1 MDVVSKDSRKNIK
14 ESGCASSVNQRDE
27 TTHVGADGL
36 YQDSFSKAYLSS
48 YTQQRG
54 RLDKPMID
62 TNRSVRPDIDSND
75 HQNFDLSGDIMQSEN
90 MPTGTL
96 ERGYNR
102 ILPKSHRTK
111 GAVEGTQSS
120 QDTVDLISQMN
131 SFLYIGCPESGT
143 SDSERGTI
151 LSEEFKFAKLY
162 HKKTLDDEE
171 QKSFKRLG
179 LQPSQR
185 MASQTSPSE
194 ISIRQDEP
202 SFMCTS
208 SHSQEEDYKA
218 FAERSTGPPEQE
230 PAGEELVEDACLN
243 FKIPEAELRK
253 AMLATRSTGAAY
265 WRYTLYENPE
275 GCKPMVHY
283 CQNLQVTERIVQL
296 FLNKNVI
303 GFDIEWKPNATSKDG
318 IKNNVALIQLASEER
333 IALFHIARYAKDGIE
348 NLVSPSL
355 KRLMEDANITKVGV
369 AVKSDCTRLA
379 KYMGIQARGL
389 FELSHLYKLI
399 KHSTG
404 NIKLIDKRLVSLA
417 QQVEEHLQ
425 LPMFKGSVRSSDWT
439 ERLNFE
445 QIRYA
450 ASDSYAGLQLYILME
465 AKRKALVL
473 IPPRPAHAELNLPI
487 RLANG
492 QTVANYEMPAD
503 ATVDEHPP
511 KDDAKEVVQIEE
523 MARDFMDIV
532 IEDGESSTPVEE
544 IKKRDANTEKPPE
557 IVSAETWIQNWR
569 AELPAS
575 YKPKAT
581 AAFLRAYFLWY
592 HLEKTV
598 PEAAAI
604 LRDPPLQ
611 TTTVANYILE
621 ALRIET
627 LPSQVNRVAD
637 VLACLPDSVSK
648 RRYQLLRNRL
658 N

>member
-1 MDVVSKDSRKNIK
+1 MD
-14 ESGCASSVNQRDE
+14 
-27 TTHVGADGL
+27 
-36 YQDSFSKAYLSS
+36 
-48 YTQQRG
+48 
-54 RLDKPMID
+54 
-62 TNRSVRPDIDSND
+62 
-75 HQNFDLSGDIMQSEN
+75 
-90 MPTGTL
+90 
-96 ERGYNR
+96 
-102 ILPKSHRTK
+102 
-111 GAVEGTQSS
+111 
-120 QDTVDLISQMN
+120 
-131 SFLYIGCPESGT
+131 
-143 SDSERGTI
+143 
-151 LSEEFKFAKLY
+151 EFKLAKPY
-162 HKKTLDDEE
+162 YKKTLDDKE
-171 QKSFKRLG
+171 QKSFKHLG

-185 MASQTSPSE
+185 MASGTSRSE
-194 ISIRQDEP
+194 TFISQDES
-202 SFMCTS
+202 SFMCTNL
-208 SHSQEEDYKA
+208 HSQEEDYKTS
-218 FAERSTGPPEQE
+218 AECFTGPPEQE
-230 PAGEELVEDACLN
+230 PAGEGLAEDACLN
-243 FKIPEAELRK
+243 FQIPEAELRK

-296 FLNKNVI
+296 FLDKNVI

-318 IKNNVALIQLASEER
+318 IKDNVALIQLASEER

-355 KRLMEDANITKVGV
+355 KRLMEDASITKVGV

-425 LPMFKGSVRSSDWT
+425 LPMFKGLVRSSDWT
-439 ERLNFE
+439 QRLNFE

-450 ASDSYAGLQLYILME
+450 ASDSYAGLQLYNLME
-465 AKRKALVL
+465 AKRKAMVL
-473 IPPRPAHAELNLPI
+473 TPPRPAHAELNLPI

-492 QTVANYEMPAD
+492 QTVATYEMLAD
-503 ATVDEHPP
+503 ATIDESPP
-511 KDDAKEVVQIEE
+511 KDDPKEVVQIEE
-523 MARDFMDIV
+523 MARDFMNIV
-532 IEDGESSTPVEE
+532 IEDGESSAPVED
-544 IKKRDANTEKPPE
+544 IKKPDASTEKPPE
-557 IVSAETWIQNWR
+557 IISAETWIQKWR
-569 AELPAS
+569 AELPAT

-581 AAFLRAYFLWY
+581 AAFLRAYFLWH
-592 HLEKTV
+592 HLNKTV

-627 LPSQVNRVAD
+627 LPYQVNRVAD
-637 VLACLPDSVSK
+637 VLACLPDLVSK
-648 RRYQLLRNRL
+648 RRYQSLRNQL